1 MASKIS
7 FSAIRSNSVTS
18 KSSKS
23 DESTG
28 ENQQSSNVNANNSTG
43 ISLKKYHYRYLGEL
57 ERDLDSFN
65 KRLGFPVEIGMA
77 LRHLRDLA
85 HHSHQP
91 GLFLRSPLLQDF
103 IEFILKIPEG
113 LVPAYNA
120 ALLCSGP
127 NEDAIRAQ
135 LKNLPLE
142 NYCALRTISFFMK
155 SVSFSLI
162 TDIHSVPF
170 ELIDKATRICEA
182 LTPAPRD
189 DRFKPIVIAFFKD
202 PMNYFYPRKNKNL
215 LRSFK

>member
-1 MASKIS
+1 MSSKIS
-7 FSAIRSNSVTS
+7 CTAIRSNSVTS

-23 DESTG
+23 DESSKD
-28 ENQQSSNVNANNSTG
+28 SSLNPTPITNS
-43 ISLKKYHYRYLGEL
+43 ICLKKYHFRHLGEL

-65 KRLGFPVEIGMA
+65 KNLGFPVEIGVA

-85 HHSHQP
+85 HHSPQP
-91 GLFLRSPLLQDF
+91 ALFLRSPLLQDF

-113 LVPAYNA
+113 LVPAYNS
-120 ALLCSGP
+120 ALICSGP

-135 LKNLPLE
+135 LKYLPLE
-142 NYCALRTISFFMK
+142 NYCALRTVAFFMK
-155 SVSFSLI
+155 SVSFTVV

-189 DRFKPIVIAFFKD
+189 DRFKPIVTAIFND
-202 PMNYFYPRKNKNL
+202 PMIYFYPRKNKNIL
-215 LRSFK
+215 SSFK

>member
-1 MASKIS
+1 MTFKIS
-7 FSAIRSNSVTS
+7 FTAIRSNSVTS

-23 DESTG
+23 SKSEESSKDCSP
-28 ENQQSSNVNANNSTG
+28 NPNSSG

-57 ERDLDSFN
+57 QRDLDSFN
-65 KRLGFPVEIGMA
+65 KKLGFPVEIGVA

-91 GLFLRSPLLQDF
+91 GLFLRSPLLHDF

-120 ALLCSGP
+120 ALICSGP

-135 LKNLPLE
+135 LKYLPLE
-142 NYCALRTISFFMK
+142 NYCALRTVAFFMK
-155 SVSFSLI
+155 SVSFSVV

-170 ELIDKATRICEA
+170 DLIDKATRICES

-189 DRFKPIVIAFFKD
+189 DRFKPIVIAIFKD
-202 PMNYFYPRKNKNL
+202 PMGYFYPRKNKNIL
-215 LRSFK
+215 NTLK

>member
-1 MASKIS
+1 MTSKIS
-7 FSAIRSNSVTS
+7 FTAIRSNSVTS

-23 DESTG
+23 DESTKDHPH
-28 ENQQSSNVNANNSTG
+28 SVSNGNSTG

-65 KRLGFPVEIGMA
+65 KRIGFPVEIGVA

-85 HHSHQP
+85 HHFPQP

-120 ALLCSGP
+120 ALICSGP

-135 LKNLPLE
+135 LKYLPLE
-142 NYCALRTISFFMK
+142 NYCALRTVSFFMK
-155 SVSFSLI
+155 SVSFSVVA
-162 TDIHSVPF
+162 DVHSVPF

-189 DRFKPIVIAFFKD
+189 DRFKPIVVAIFKD
-202 PMNYFYPRKNKNL
+202 PMSYFYPRKNKNIL
-215 LRSFK
+215 GAFK